1 MKNKLKKYAAIG
13 TIAIMGRASVPA
25 GAATGEHESL

>member
-13 TIAIMGRASVPA
+13 TIAIMGLLLTNTAV
-25 GAATGEHESL
+25 EKQ